1 MTAVTS
7 WSFRLP
13 FDSECSLF
21 VLMDEDGQ
29 IHTLSLLERLR
40 TECRELWGSSSALY
54 QRVDDLL
61 RELANPNFQ
70 DIPMRLPFRVELWNR
85 NQQHIRWVIAATSSI
100 AVGRAAFDVAIS
112 THIREHLTLR
122 NGAQLI
128 RQHMPKDGGEHAPC

>member
-1 MTAVTS
+1 
-7 WSFRLP
+7 
-13 FDSECSLF
+13 
-21 VLMDEDGQ
+21 MDEDGQ

-54 QRVDDLL
+54 HRVDDLL

-85 NQQHIRWVIAATSSI
+85 NQHHIRWVSSI
-100 AVGRAAFDVAIS
+100 AIGRAAFDVAIS